1 MNKDTQTGH
10 GDAINST
17 SDINSALQAVKKR
30 VSELAR
36 ERERL
41 IVKRDSLSQELSL
54 QGDRAQ
60 Q

>member
-1 MNKDTQTGH
+1 MSRDAKTGYGDT
-10 GDAINST
+10 INST